1 MNDRIETM
9 NNPTNTP
16 KTPPQQGRFTAQST
30 MLECLSADPSLGMVL
45 MRDFHLG
52 GCRNC
57 GFNPNDSIEQVA
69 TQNGIPTARLLAAM
83 NREA

>member
-1 MNDRIETM
+1 MNQANRTM

-16 KTPPQQGRFTAQST
+16 KQTRFTTKST
-30 MLECLSADPSLGMVL
+30 MRECLTADPSLGMVL

-57 GFNPNDSIEQVA
+57 GFNVDDSIETVA
-69 TQNGIPTARLLAAM
+69 MNNGIPTDRLLAAM
-83 NREA
+83 NREG

>member
-1 MNDRIETM
+1 M
-9 NNPTNTP
+9 TN
-16 KTPPQQGRFTAQST
+16 QQNTQNKSRFTPQTT
-30 MLECLSADPSLGMVL
+30 MLEALTADPSLGMVL

-57 GFNPNDSIEQVA
+57 GFNPHDSVESVA
-69 TQNGIPTARLLAAM
+69 MQNGIPTDRLLAAL

>member
-1 MNDRIETM
+1 M
-9 NNPTNTP
+9 NNQTNA
-16 KTPPQQGRFTAQST
+16 KKARFTPQST
-30 MLECLSADPSLGMVL
+30 MLECLTADPQLGMVL

-57 GFNPNDSIEQVA
+57 GFNPHDSIESVA
-69 TQNGIPTARLLAAM
+69 QQNGIPTERLLAAM

>member
-1 MNDRIETM
+1 MT
-9 NNPTNTP
+9 NPLNTQN
-16 KTPPQQGRFTAQST
+16 KTRFTAQTT
-30 MLECLSADPSLGMVL
+30 MLEALTADPSLGMVL

-57 GFNPNDSIEQVA
+57 GFNPHDSVEDVA
-69 TQNGIPTARLLAAM
+69 AQNGIPTDRLLAAL